1 MLTVANSG
9 MDFSSPLEDRPNRG
23 DIIETILDNED
34 DEILDEYT
42 KEESTQQLY
51 EETPPKIEEDQ
62 EDEEIPKE
70 VVRQDKEY
78 WRSKQNRIA
87 NRQYQHYKLYVTVEE
102 EDT

>member
-1 MLTVANSG
+1 MNIQKKRA
-9 MDFSSPLEDRPNRG
+9 R
-23 DIIETILDNED
+23 
-34 DEILDEYT
+34 
-42 KEESTQQLY
+42 TQQLY
-51 EETPPKIEEDQ
+51 EETPPKTEEDQ

-78 WRSKQNRIA
+78 WRSKQNRIV